1 MEVLGLLKRISPEI
15 VDKIESRYLILR
27 TIAYNQPIGRRLLS
41 TKLNI
46 KERAIRDEVNFLKEE
61 GLLNIEIMGMYIT
74 EDGQSILEK
83 LEDLYIQLKGIPL
96 LEKEL
101 ERVLN
106 VKKVIISPGSSMN
119 NELVL
124 KDMGKITSKELKNNI
139 KNGNI
144 IGITG
149 GNTMAAV
156 AEEMVEDN
164 KERQV
169 LIIPARGGLG
179 LEVETQANSIAAL
192 LGQKLNGKYRLLYV
206 PDSLESEALDIV
218 LKNPEIKES
227 IECINNMDILVFGMG
242 RADVM
247 ATRRNLSKEKIE
259 DIINK
264 GAVAEAFGHYFD
276 INGEEIWEYKTIG
289 LSLDKYKSLKGVIG
303 VAGGEDK
310 AEAIIAIATIRDDIT
325 IVTDEGAARKIL
337 EIVHNATQ

>member
-1 MEVLGLLKRISPEI
+1 MEFLSLLKRISPEI
-15 VDKIESRYLILR
+15 VDKIEVRYLILR
-27 TIAYNQPIGRRLLS
+27 TISYSQPIGRRLLS
-41 TKLNI
+41 TKLNM
-46 KERAIRDEVNFLKEE
+46 KERLIRDEVNFLKEQ

-74 EDGQSILEK
+74 EDGQSVLNK
-83 LEDLYIQLKGIPL
+83 LEDFYIELKGIPL

-101 ERVLN
+101 EKILN
-106 VKKVIISPGSSMN
+106 VKKVIISPGYSINS
-119 NELVL
+119 ELVL
-124 KDMGKITSKELKNNI
+124 KDMGKITSKELKSII

-156 AEEMVEDN
+156 ADEMVWDN

-179 LEVETQANSIAAL
+179 LEVETQANSIAAM

-206 PDSLESEALDIV
+206 PDSLESEALEIV
-218 LKNPEIKES
+218 LKNPEIRES
-227 IECINNMDILVFGMG
+227 IEFIGNMDTLVFGMG

-247 ATRRNLSKEKIE
+247 ATRRNLSKEKIA

-276 INGEEIWEYKTIG
+276 IDGKEIWEYKTIG
-289 LSLDKYKSLKGVIG
+289 LSLDKYKNLKNVIG
-303 VAGGEDK
+303 VAAGEDK
-310 AEAIIAIATIRDDIT
+310 AGVIISIATLRNDIT
-325 IVTDEGAARKIL
+325 IITDEEAARKIL
-337 EIVHNATQ
+337 QIVGNATK

>member
-1 MEVLGLLKRISPEI
+1 MEFLGLLKKISPEI
-15 VDKIESRYLILR
+15 VDKIENRYLILR

-41 TKLNI
+41 TKLNM
-46 KERAIRDEVNFLKEE
+46 KERAIRDEVNFLKEQ

-74 EDGQSILEK
+74 EDGQSILDK

-218 LKNPEIKES
+218 LKNPEIRES
-227 IECINNMDILVFGMG
+227 IECINNMDTLVFGMG

-247 ATRRNLSKEKIE
+247 ASRRNLSQEKID

-289 LSLDKYKSLKGVIG
+289 LSLDKYKSLQNVIG

-310 AEAIIAIATIRDDIT
+310 AEAIIAIATIRNDIT
-325 IVTDEGAARKIL
+325 IVTDEEAAKKIL
-337 EIVHNATQ
+337 EIVHNATK

>member
-1 MEVLGLLKRISPEI
+1 MEYLSLLKRISPEI

-46 KERAIRDEVNFLKEE
+46 KERAIRDEVNFLKEQ

-74 EDGQSILEK
+74 EDGQSILDK
-83 LEDLYIQLKGIPL
+83 LEDLYIELKGIPL

-106 VKKVIISPGSSMN
+106 VKKVIISPGNSMN

-124 KDMGKITSKELKNNI
+124 KDMGKITSKQLKNNI

-156 AEEMVEDN
+156 AEEMKEDN

-192 LGQKLNGKYRLLYV
+192 IGQKLNGKYRLLYV

-218 LKNPEIKES
+218 LKNPEIRES
-227 IECINNMDILVFGMG
+227 IECINNMDTLVFGMG

-247 ATRRNLSKEKIE
+247 ATRRNLSREKIG

-276 INGEEIWEYKTIG
+276 INGKEIWEYKTIG
-289 LSLDKYKSLKGVIG
+289 LSLDKYKNLKNVIG
-303 VAGGEDK
+303 VAGGEEK
-310 AEAIIAIATIRDDIT
+310 AEVIISIATLRNDIT
-325 IVTDEGAARKIL
+325 IITDEEAARKIL
-337 EIVHNATQ
+337 KIVGNATE

>member
-1 MEVLGLLKRISPEI
+1 MEFLSLLKRISPEI

-46 KERAIRDEVNFLKEE
+46 KERAIRDEVNFLKEQ

-74 EDGQSILEK
+74 EDGHSILEK
-83 LEDLYIQLKGIPL
+83 LEDLYIELKGIPL

-101 ERVLN
+101 QKVLN
-106 VKKVIISPGSSMN
+106 VKKVIISPGNAMN

-124 KDMGKITSKELKNNI
+124 KDMGKITSKELKNII
-139 KNGNI
+139 KDGNI

-156 AEEMVEDN
+156 AEEMVGDN

-218 LKNPEIKES
+218 LKNPEIRES
-227 IECINNMDILVFGMG
+227 IECINNMDTIVFGMG

-247 ATRRNLSKEKIE
+247 ATRRNLSQEKIG

-264 GAVAEAFGHYFD
+264 GAVSEAFGHYFD
-276 INGEEIWEYKTIG
+276 INGKEIWEYKTIG
-289 LSLDKYKSLKGVIG
+289 LSLDKYKNLKNVIG

-310 AEAIIAIATIRDDIT
+310 AEVIISIATLRNDIT
-325 IVTDEGAARKIL
+325 IITDEEAARKIL
-337 EIVHNATQ
+337 EIVHNATE

>member
-1 MEVLGLLKRISPEI
+1 MEILSLLKRISPEI
-15 VDKIESRYLILR
+15 VNKVEDRYLILK
-27 TIAYNQPIGRRLLS
+27 TIEYNQPIGRRLLS
-41 TKLNI
+41 TKLNM
-46 KERAIRDEVNFLKEE
+46 KERAIRDEVNFLKEQ
-61 GLLNIEIMGMYIT
+61 GLLNIEIMGMNVT
-74 EDGQSILEK
+74 EDGQIILENLK
-83 LEDLYIQLKGIPL
+83 DLYIQLKGIPL

-101 ERVLN
+101 EKVLKVN
-106 VKKVIISPGSSMN
+106 KVIISPGNSLG

-124 KDMGKITSKELKNNI
+124 KDMGKLTAKELKRII
-139 KNGNI
+139 KDGSI

-156 AEEMVEDN
+156 AEEMTQDN

-179 LEVETQANSIAAL
+179 LEVETQANSIAAI

-218 LKNPEIKES
+218 LKNSEIKES
-227 IECINNMDILVFGMG
+227 IEFINKMDTLVFGMG

-247 ATRRNLSKEKIE
+247 ATRRKLSKEKIE
-259 DIINK
+259 EIIQK

-289 LSLDKYKSLKGVIG
+289 LSLDKYKNLKNVIG

-310 AEAIIAIATIRDDIT
+310 AEVIISIATLRNDIT
-325 IVTDEGAARKIL
+325 IITDEEAAIKIL
-337 EIVHNATQ
+337 EIVGNATK

>member
-1 MEVLGLLKRISPEI
+1 MEILSLLKRISPEI
-15 VDKIESRYLILR
+15 VNKVEDRYLILK
-27 TIAYNQPIGRRLLS
+27 TIEYNQPIGRRLLS
-41 TKLNI
+41 AKLNM
-46 KERAIRDEVNFLKEE
+46 KERAIRDEVNFLKEQ
-61 GLLNIEIMGMYIT
+61 GLLNIEIMGMNVT
-74 EDGQSILEK
+74 EDGQIILENLK
-83 LEDLYIQLKGIPL
+83 DLYIQLKGIPL

-101 ERVLN
+101 EKVLKVN
-106 VKKVIISPGSSMN
+106 KVIISPGNSLG

-124 KDMGKITSKELKNNI
+124 KDMGKLTAKELKSII
-139 KNGNI
+139 KDGSI

-156 AEEMVEDN
+156 AEEMTQDN
-164 KERQV
+164 KERRV

-179 LEVETQANSIAAL
+179 LEVETQANSIAAI

-218 LKNPEIKES
+218 LKNSEIKES
-227 IECINNMDILVFGMG
+227 IEFINNMDTLVFGMG

-259 DIINK
+259 DIIEK

-289 LSLDKYKSLKGVIG
+289 LSLDKYKKLKNVIG

-310 AEAIIAIATIRDDIT
+310 AEVIISIATLRNDIT
-325 IVTDEGAARKIL
+325 IITDEEAARKIL
-337 EIVHNATQ
+337 EIVGNATK

>member
-1 MEVLGLLKRISPEI
+1 MEFLNLLKKMTPEI
-15 VDKIESRYLILR
+15 VEKIETRYLILR
-27 TIAYNQPIGRRLLS
+27 TIAYNEPIGRRLLS
-41 TKLNI
+41 TKLSM
-46 KERAIRDEVNFLKEE
+46 KERAIRDEVSFLKEQ
-61 GLLNIEIMGMYIT
+61 GLLNIEILGMYIT
-74 EDGQSILEK
+74 EDGQLILDK
-83 LEDLYIQLKGIPL
+83 LEDLYIQLKGIPI
-96 LEKEL
+96 LEREL

-106 VKKVIISPGSSMN
+106 VKRVIISPGNSLN

-124 KDMGKITSKELKNNI
+124 KDMGKITSKEIKNI
-139 KNGNI
+139 IENGNI

-206 PDSLESEALDIV
+206 PDSLESEALDII
-218 LKNPEIKES
+218 LKNSEIKES
-227 IECINNMDILVFGMG
+227 IECINKMDTLVFGMG

-247 ATRRNLSKEKIE
+247 ATRRNLSPDKIK
-259 DIINK
+259 DIIQK

-276 INGEEIWEYKTIG
+276 INGREIWEYKTIG
-289 LSLDKYKSLKGVIG
+289 LSLEKYKELKNVIG

-310 AEAIIAIATIRDDIT
+310 AEVIIAIATIRNDIT
-325 IVTDEGAARKIL
+325 IITDEEAARKIL
-337 EIVHNATQ
+337 EIVHNATK

>member
-1 MEVLGLLKRISPEI
+1 MEFLSLLKRISPEI

-46 KERAIRDEVNFLKEE
+46 KERSIRDEVNFLKEQ

-101 ERVLN
+101 EKVLN
-106 VKKVIISPGSSMN
+106 VKRVVISPGNSMN

-124 KDMGKITSKELKNNI
+124 KDMGKITSKELKSII

-149 GNTMAAV
+149 GNTMGAV
-156 AEEMVEDN
+156 AEEMVGDN

-179 LEVETQANSIAAL
+179 LEVETQANSIAAF

-218 LKNPEIKES
+218 LKNPEIRES
-227 IECINNMDILVFGMG
+227 IECINNMDTLVFGMG

-247 ATRRNLSKEKIE
+247 ATRRNLSQEKIG

-264 GAVAEAFGHYFD
+264 AAVAEAFGHYFD
-276 INGEEIWEYKTIG
+276 INGKEIWEYKTIG
-289 LSLDKYKSLKGVIG
+289 LSLDKYKNLKNVIG

-310 AEAIIAIATIRDDIT
+310 AEVIISIATLRNDIT
-325 IVTDEGAARKIL
+325 IITDEEAARKIL
-337 EIVHNATQ
+337 EIVHNARD